1 MALLNNDEEKKMKK
15 YSLKWWFATGK
26 MWAEQDKKE
35 GRTVRKAP
43 GRKLIDKLAFK
54 IGYAI
59 N

>member
-1 MALLNNDEEKKMKK
+1 MQK
-15 YSLKWWFATGK
+15 YSLKWWFETGK